1 MVERCTVTL
10 TRKAPPALVIGSYA
24 TIYLVWGSTYFFI
37 RQSVLTIPPM
47 WVLAIR
53 WLIGGALLLAAAG
66 VRGGLRALPS
76 WRAVLS
82 SIVLGTFLLLGGNGL
97 MTIAERHIE
106 SYVAALLAS
115 STPIVVAVI
124 DSVLLRKPLTVA
136 RVLGVVFGIVGVA
149 VLLYNG
155 QSVASSLNV
164 SVLLGLAGI
173 LSWGLATSLA
183 HRFPVS
189 GDNTVS
195 SGIQM
200 LFVGVVS
207 AAVCAITGPAP
218 SAVLARASTLS
229 LVSVIYLGV
238 LGSLAFSA
246 YAWLV
251 QVEPAERVVSYA
263 LVNPV
268 IALFIGLAF
277 GGETATPY
285 LGAGVAVVLVGLAFM
300 LYGERLLTWRRRRDR
315 SAE

>member
-115 STPIVVAVI
+115 STPIIVAVI

-207 AAVCAITGPAP
+207 AVVCAITGPAP

>member
-1 MVERCTVTL
+1 MTP
-10 TRKAPPALVIGSYA
+10 TRKAPPALVVASYA

-53 WLIGGALLLAAAG
+53 WLIGGALLMGAAG
-66 VRGGLRALPS
+66 VRGGLRARPAA
-76 WRAVLS
+76 RAVLAS
-82 SIVLGTFLLLGGNGL
+82 AALGALLLLGGNGL
-97 MTIAERHIE
+97 ITVAERRID

-124 DSVLLRKPLTVA
+124 DSVLLRKTPTLA
-136 RVLGVVFGIVGVA
+136 RVMGVVFGVAGVA

-155 QSVASSLNV
+155 QSIASSLNP
-164 SVLLGLAGI
+164 SVLLGLGGI

-189 GDNTVS
+189 GDNMVN

-200 LFVGVVS
+200 LFVGIVS
-207 AAVCAITGPAP
+207 AAVCAVTGPSPA
-218 SAVLARASTLS
+218 AVLAHASALS
-229 LVSVIYLGV
+229 LVSVVYLGV

-263 LVNPV
+263 LVNPL
-268 IALFIGLAF
+268 IALFLGLAV
-277 GGETATPY
+277 GGESATPY
-285 LGAGVAVVLVGLAFM
+285 LAVGVAVVLVGLAFM
-300 LYGERLLTWRRRRDR
+300 LYGERLVSWLR
-315 SAE
+315 SRTGNVG